1 MQITITKGKSTDFLA
16 VTRSDGTHC
25 EARFPHKGPVP
36 HDAMHVLVERA
47 LGLRRGF
54 WGLIDAGNAPDQ
66 LVELAKAGGHA
77 SAERARVPDA
87 AIVELL
93 QAERM
98 VEAYEALLWSGGGD
112 LADLLGMAEPNCAAS
127 FVPCPDV
134 DASLHD
140 RICAEMNALLAEWSA
155 APIGHAVRYGWP

>member
-1 MQITITKGKSTDFLA
+1 MQIRITKGATADFL
-16 VTRSDGTHC
+16 VVMRSDGTRC

-47 LGLRRGF
+47 LGLSRGF
-54 WGLIDAGNAPDQ
+54 WGLIAAGHAPDQ

-77 SAERARVPDA
+77 SAARARLPDES
-87 AIVELL
+87 IVELL

-98 VEAYEALLWSGGGD
+98 VEAYEALLWSGGGS

-127 FVPCPDV
+127 FVPCPQLDGPI
-134 DASLHD
+134 HD
-140 RICAEMNALLAEWSA
+140 RICADMNALLAEWRG
-155 APIGHAVRYGWP
+155 APTGHAALFNWP